1 MPKRHEVAINSGYL
15 DFLGGGLGHS
25 LWLSNNR
32 VLESLV
38 QLGLYRGQ
46 GRAGGKILNVGN
58 VLYLFKGVVGSFLS
72 SL

>member
-38 QLGLYRGQ
+38 QLGLSVQ
-46 GRAGGKILNVGN
+46 GPREGRREDPKCRQCTV
-58 VLYLFKGVVGSFLS
+58 